1 MGQTPRVAAAWLA
14 ASLAVMATA
23 SPARAAPESVTL
35 SAASTTME
43 FGQSTQLYG
52 TISPPGGG
60 QTVAIVDEATGQR
73 LAQAITAGDGSYTLQ
88 LTPGQNVRVH
98 ALWVG
103 KVSAPL
109 DLGVHSIVSVAL
121 GDVLLFGSATI
132 SGHIE
137 PPLDGSVSITLFRRG
152 AIATQRDVPAAAG
165 AFHVGLVIPRPGSY
179 RAEATFL
186 HASYLPGTGTSGT
199 HVTPLPRLRE
209 GSRRV
214 HVRLLEERLRQLHY
228 RVPSPNTR
236 FDDRTADAVL
246 AFRKVQGMTRT
257 TTVTPSVWRALTT
270 PKVPRPRAKTPPSHI
285 EVDQTRQV
293 LFVVRNGK
301 IAHIVH
307 VSTGGPGIGTTR
319 DGVWRVWLKFA
330 GYSPLGLFMP
340 AFFDGG
346 RAIHGWPDV
355 PPTPA
360 SHGCVRVPNWIAPWI
375 YGQISVGSQVRVYH
389 S

>member
-14 ASLAVMATA
+14 TSLAVMATA
-23 SPARAAPESVTL
+23 SPAWAAPESVTL

-73 LAQAITAGDGSYTLQ
+73 VAQAITAGDGSYALQ
-88 LTPGQNVRVH
+88 LTPGQNLRVH
-98 ALWVG
+98 ALWGG
-103 KVSAPL
+103 KMSAPL

-152 AIATQRDVPAAAG
+152 AIVIQRDVPVAAG
-165 AFHVGLVIPRPGSY
+165 AFQVGLVILRPGSY

-186 HASYLPGTGTSGT
+186 HSSYLPGTGTSGT
-199 HVTPLPRLRE
+199 QVTPLPRLRE

-228 RVPSPNTR
+228 RVPSPDTR

-246 AFRKVQGMTRT
+246 AFRKVQGMSRT
-257 TTVTPSVWRALTT
+257 TMVTPSVWRALAT

-301 IAHIVH
+301 VAHIVH

>member
-1 MGQTPRVAAAWLA
+1 MGQTPKVAAAWLV
-14 ASLAVMATA
+14 ASLGLVATA
-23 SPARAAPESVTL
+23 SPALAAPESVAL
-35 SAASTTME
+35 SASPTTLE
-43 FGQSTQLYG
+43 FGQSTQLHG

-73 LAQAITAGDGSYTLQ
+73 VGQAITAGDGSYALQ
-88 LTPGQNVRVH
+88 LTPDRNMRVH
-98 ALWVG
+98 ATWGG
-103 KVSAPL
+103 KASAAV
-109 DLGVHSIVSVAL
+109 DLGVQPLMSVTL
-121 GDVLLFGSATI
+121 GVVLLFGSASI

-137 PPLDGSVSITLFRRG
+137 PPLDGSVSISLLRRG
-152 AIATQRDVPAAAG
+152 AVEMHAEAAAAAG
-165 AFHVGLVIPRPGSY
+165 AFHASLAVLRPGSY

-186 HASYLPGTGTSGT
+186 HASYLPAAGTSGT
-199 HVTPLPRLRE
+199 QETPLPRLRE

-228 RVPSPNTR
+228 RVPSPNAR
-236 FDDRTADAVL
+236 FDYRTADAIL
-246 AFRKVQGMTRT
+246 AFRKVQGMSRAP
-257 TTVTPSVWRALTT
+257 TVTPSVWRALAA
-270 PKVPRPRAKTPPSHI
+270 PKVPRPRSRSPRSHI

-293 LFVVRNGK
+293 LYVVRNGK

-307 VSTGGPGIGTTR
+307 VSTGGPGVGTTR
-319 DGVWRVWLKFA
+319 DGAWRVWLKFA

-375 YGQISVGSQVRVYH
+375 YGQIAVGSQVRVYH

>member
-1 MGQTPRVAAAWLA
+1 MGQTPQVVGSVFAAILGVLVA
-14 ASLAVMATA
+14 A
-23 SPARAAPESVTL
+23 SPAVAAPESVTL
-35 SAASTTME
+35 GASLTTMQ
-43 FGQSTQLYG
+43 FGQSTQLTG
-52 TISPPGGG
+52 AISPPSGG
-60 QTVAIVDEATGQR
+60 QTVAIVDVVTGQR
-73 LAQAITAGDGSYTLQ
+73 VGQAVTGGDGGYALS
-88 LTPGQNVRVH
+88 LTPERNLRVH
-98 ALWVG
+98 AAWGG
-103 KVSAPL
+103 KVSASV
-109 DLGVHSIVSVAL
+109 DLGVHPVVSVTL
-121 GDVLLFGSATI
+121 KDVLLFGSATV

-152 AIATQRDVPAAAG
+152 VLATQRDVPVAAG
-165 AFHVGLVIPRPGSY
+165 TFSAGLVIARPGSY

-186 HASYLPGTGTSGT
+186 HASYTPGTGVSGT
-199 HVTPLPRLRE
+199 SETPMPRLRE

-214 HVRLLEERLRQLHY
+214 HVQLLEDRLRQLHY
-228 RVPSPNTR
+228 RVPSPDSR
-236 FDDRTADAVL
+236 FDFRTADAVL
-246 AFRKVQGMTRT
+246 AFRKVQGMSRI
-257 TTVTPSVWRALTT
+257 TTVTPSVWRALAD
-270 PKVPRPRAKTPPSHI
+270 PKVPRPRSKVPRSHI

-293 LFVVRNGK
+293 LYVIRDGK

-307 VSTGGPGIGTTR
+307 ASTGGPGIGTTR

-330 GYSPLGLFMP
+330 GYSPKGLFMP

-375 YGQISVGSQVRVYH
+375 YGLISVGSQVRVYH